1 MVQIL
6 VVELLIWTTLRSEQV
21 VVVVDLDLQD
31 VVVSVEEEDE
41 VVSVEEEDEAALVVL
56 VDEEADVVEHEVVQ
70 VLLVLVRFS
79 PFQEQKCH
87 SIRHVIVS
95 NVKFLINI

>member
-6 VVELLIWTTLRSEQV
+6 VAELLIWTTLRSEQV
-21 VVVVDLDLQD
+21 AVVDLDLQD
-31 VVVSVEEEDE
+31 VVVSVAEEDE
-41 VVSVEEEDEAALVVL
+41 VVSVAEEDEAALVVL

-95 NVKFLINI
+95 HV